1 MKKVGRNA
9 ERVGVR
15 QRERVPKDKGLWA
28 LHVRLG
34 TEERTIG
41 TDTELGRMCTELGW
55 FRIEIIMY

>member
-9 ERVGVR
+9 ERVGVW

-34 TEERTIG
+34 TEERT
-41 TDTELGRMCTELGW
+41 RQH
-55 FRIEIIMY
+55 RH

>member
-1 MKKVGRNA
+1 MKKVGRSA

-34 TEERTIG
+34 TKERTIG
-41 TDTELGRMCTELGW
+41 TDTEL
-55 FRIEIIMY
+55 